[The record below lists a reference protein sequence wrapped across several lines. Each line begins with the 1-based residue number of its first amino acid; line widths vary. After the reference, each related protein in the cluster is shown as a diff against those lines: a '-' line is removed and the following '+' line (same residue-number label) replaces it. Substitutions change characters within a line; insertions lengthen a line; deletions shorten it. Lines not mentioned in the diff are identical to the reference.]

1 MPRLAARTN
10 DFLTFQ
16 VVELFKQAQALQ
28 AAGKDIIS
36 LGIGEPDFTAP
47 PQVVEALQRAAQ
59 AGQSGYS
66 APAGLMPLREA
77 IARFYHEQFG
87 AAIDPRRVIVTAGAS
102 GALTLACAA
111 LVNPG
116 AEVLM
121 PDPSYPANSNFVL
134 AAGGRPRLIPSSA
147 DKRFQLSAQ
156 DVARHWTEATQGVL
170 VASPSNPT
178 GTSIDHGELSRLL
191 AEVRARQGFAI
202 VDEIYLGLSYEGQ
215 PRSALTLDDDI
226 IVINSFSKY
235 FHMTGW
241 RLGWMIVP
249 EAMVAPVE
257 KIAGS
262 LAICAP
268 HAGAARRPGL
278 LHAGRPAHLR
288 TPPRSL
294 QAAPRLPAARVR
306 TPRPEGAGQA
316 GRRLLHLRR
325 HQRLRHRQRQ
335 LLAAPAAGSR
345 HRRRARPGFRPRPWP
360 SHHAL
365 LLRHRAGPS
374 GRIRR
379 PPGQA
384 AGPLKRGHAALAGP
398 STGPGQVLPG
408 LRPAA

>member
-10 DFLTFQ
+10 EFLTFQ

-77 IARFYHEQFG
+77 IAQFYHDQFG
-87 AAIDPRRVIVTAGAS
+87 ATINPRRVIVTAGAS

-116 AEVLM
+116 GEVLM

-156 DVARHWTEATQGVL
+156 DVAHHWTDATQGVL

-178 GTSIDHGELSRLL
+178 GTSIDHGELARLL
-191 AEVRARQGFAI
+191 GEVRARHGFAI

-249 EAMVAPVE
+249 EDMVAPVE

-268 HAGAARRPGL
+268 
-278 LHAGRPAHLR
+278 
-288 TPPRSL
+288 T
-294 QAAPRLPAARVR
+294 
-306 TPRPEGAGQA
+306 
-316 GRRLLHLRR
+316 
-325 HQRLRHRQRQ
+325 
-335 LLAAPAAGSR
+335 LA
-345 HRRRARPGFRPRPWP
+345 
-360 SHHAL
+360 
-365 LLRHRAGPS
+365 
-374 GRIRR
+374 
-379 PPGQA
+379 Q
-384 AGPLKRGHAALAGP
+384 HAALACFTPDALRTFEHRREAFKQRRDYLLPEFERLGLKVP
-398 STGPGQVLPG
+398 VKPDGAFYIYADISDLGTDSASFSQRLLLEAGIAAVPG
-408 LRPAA
+408 LDFGPAHGHHTMRFSYATGLDRLEEAVARMGKLLGR

>member
-10 DFLTFQ
+10 EFLTFQ

-77 IARFYHEQFG
+77 IAQFYHDQFG
-87 AAIDPRRVIVTAGAS
+87 ATINPRRVIVTAGAS

-116 AEVLM
+116 GEVLM

-156 DVARHWTEATQGVL
+156 DVAHHWTEATQGVL

-178 GTSIDHGELSRLL
+178 GTSIDHGELARLL
-191 AEVRARQGFAI
+191 GEVRARHGFAI

-249 EAMVAPVE
+249 EDMVAPVE

-268 HAGAARRPGL
+268 
-278 LHAGRPAHLR
+278 
-288 TPPRSL
+288 T
-294 QAAPRLPAARVR
+294 
-306 TPRPEGAGQA
+306 
-316 GRRLLHLRR
+316 
-325 HQRLRHRQRQ
+325 
-335 LLAAPAAGSR
+335 LA
-345 HRRRARPGFRPRPWP
+345 
-360 SHHAL
+360 
-365 LLRHRAGPS
+365 
-374 GRIRR
+374 
-379 PPGQA
+379 Q
-384 AGPLKRGHAALAGP
+384 HAALACFTPDALRTFEHRREAFKQRRDYLLPEFHRLGLKVP
-398 STGPGQVLPG
+398 VKPDGAFYIYADISDLGTDSASFSQRLLLEAGIAAVPG
-408 LRPAA
+408 LDFGPAHGHHTMRFSYATGLDRLEEAVARMGKLLGR